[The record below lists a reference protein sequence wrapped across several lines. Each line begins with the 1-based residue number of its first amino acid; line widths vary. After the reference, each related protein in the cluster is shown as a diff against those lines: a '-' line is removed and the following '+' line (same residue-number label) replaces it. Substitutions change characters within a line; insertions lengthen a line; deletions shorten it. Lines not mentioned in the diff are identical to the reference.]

1 MSIYNPRYR
10 LRWGYEFKGGKTRRG
25 MWSQPGNIP
34 ADQAWFYNKNITH
47 AFIERKD
54 EHFADIKLI
63 VRCPSSEF
71 MVFQWRYMAMVP
83 SVFGVKKDTTPI
95 TVVTGLTMLTT
106 GKAIDCY
113 SDGKVEIGE
122 ARHLEQEFSVY

>member
-1 MSIYNPRYR
+1 
-10 LRWGYEFKGGKTRRG
+10 